1 MWTREQAEGG
11 EVDKVRDGLLM
22 KEMNRQR
29 RHSRQE
35 MEREVKKGRYSVS
48 VSSRSSEEKP
58 HRRCRVCA
66 MF

>member
-35 MEREVKKGRYSVS
+35 MEREVKKGRCSALVS
-48 VSSRSSEEKP
+48 PRP
-58 HRRCRVCA
+58 R
-66 MF
+66 